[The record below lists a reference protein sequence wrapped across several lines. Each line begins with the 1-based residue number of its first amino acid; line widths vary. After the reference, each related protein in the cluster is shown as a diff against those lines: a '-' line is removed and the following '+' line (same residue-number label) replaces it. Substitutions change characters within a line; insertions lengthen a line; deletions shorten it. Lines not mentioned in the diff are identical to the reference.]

1 MKIDV
6 FEREL
11 EMNEYMNRFVNTEVF
26 MNKCRQCRNYGQNWG
41 CPPFDFDTKEWL
53 GQFRK
58 ITIVCDKIDLSGE
71 THESVTSF
79 FRSHRSRLLGRI
91 DELQI
96 LHPGSSRLA
105 LAGCDECGD
114 LGCSRPLGLP
124 CRHPDKCFRSLE
136 SLGGDVA
143 LITKELFG
151 FELLWPKDGKLPE
164 YYMFVGA
171 LLY

>member
-1 MKIDV
+1 MS
-6 FEREL
+6 L
-11 EMNEYMNRFVNTEVF
+11 SL
-26 MNKCRQCRNYGQNWG
+26 
-41 CPPFDFDTKEWL
+41 PF
-53 GQFRK
+53 
-58 ITIVCDKIDLSGE
+58 S
-71 THESVTSF
+71 
-79 FRSHRSRLLGRI
+79 GRI
-91 DELQI
+91 AAACSDELQI

-124 CRHPDKCFRSLE
+124 CRHPDRCFRSLE

>member
-1 MKIDV
+1 M
-6 FEREL
+6 
-11 EMNEYMNRFVNTEVF
+11 
-26 MNKCRQCRNYGQNWG
+26 RNLVKSA
-41 CPPFDFDTKEWL
+41 KEW
-53 GQFRK
+53 
-58 ITIVCDKIDLSGE
+58 T
-71 THESVTSF
+71 
-79 FRSHRSRLLGRI
+79 
-91 DELQI
+91 
-96 LHPGSSRLA
+96 
-105 LAGCDECGD
+105 AGGVPHECGD